1 MAIHS
6 FQDYDEKILTRL
18 TELARKNSFI
28 NPYLFKKYVVKR
40 GLRDVDGRGVLVGLT
55 RIGEVHSYIIDENEI
70 IPVPG
75 RLMYRGID
83 INDIVEGFLREE
95 RFGFEETCYLLLFGN
110 LPNREELEGVQTAAG
125 SPAENAGGICTRCN
139 LENSQQEYDDSD
151 GQECTG
157 SLQL

>member
-1 MAIHS
+1 MGINT
-6 FQDYDEKILTRL
+6 FQEHEDITLARL

-28 NPYLFKKYVVKR
+28 NPYLYKKYVVKR

-75 RLMYRGID
+75 RLLYRGID
-83 INDIVEGFLREE
+83 INDIVDGFIKED

-110 LPNREELEGVQTAAG
+110 LPNREELE
-125 SPAENAGGICTRCN
+125 EFN
-139 LENSQQEYDDSD
+139 LLAS
-151 GQECTG
+151 CRRI
-157 SLQL
+157 LFVM